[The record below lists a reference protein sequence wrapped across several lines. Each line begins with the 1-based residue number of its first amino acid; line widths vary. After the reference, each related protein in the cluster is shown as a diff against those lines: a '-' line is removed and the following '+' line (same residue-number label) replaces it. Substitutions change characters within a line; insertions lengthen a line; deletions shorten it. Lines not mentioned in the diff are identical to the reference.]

1 MTDFVHLHLHT
12 EYSLLDGAVKV
23 DDLVRHCKEQ
33 GIDTVAITDH
43 GNMYASLKFAEKCKK
58 NKIKSIIGCEFY
70 VVDDYR
76 EHIDQKADHLILLAK
91 NKAGYINLVQLDSL
105 AFVDGYYYR
114 PRIDY
119 KVLKQHTEGVICL
132 SACLAGR
139 IPRLLM
145 AGEYEQAKAFALELK
160 EDFGEDFYLEIQDH
174 GIPEQKQ
181 ILPYLVQISR
191 ETGIPLVATND
202 VHYLKKEDWEMQDVL
217 MCIQTKRTLDDPTR
231 MKMQTHE
238 FYMKS
243 GDEMAEL
250 FKDYPEAIANTR
262 VIANKVS
269 DTDTPFNLKDNGDPV
284 YDKSL
289 IPLYT
294 ADDGTP
300 SPEFLRR
307 LTWERLPGRYPV
319 ITDEIRARTEYEL
332 DIIIKMGFADYYLI
346 VWDYINWSRL
356 NDIPVGPGRGSG
368 VGSIVAYAIGITNVD
383 PLRYDLLFERF
394 LNPDRVSMPDFD
406 VDFCTARRGETIEY
420 VRKRYHPENVAQ
432 IVTFGTLASRAVI
445 KDVGRVMRVPYSE
458 TDRVTKLMDG
468 KSTIRELLGLNIASG
483 MEKVA
488 ALQDKV
494 EEQKRVVQAASAAT
508 VAEEQIKLAGLEGD
522 LDNAQKKLQEQEAK
536 RNSEFIEIYETD
548 PTLTR
553 VIDMGL
559 KLEGMPRNTSMHAAG
574 VVICRKKIADNVP
587 LSRNG
592 EDVTTQFDM
601 KEVESIGMLKMDFLA
616 LTTLTDIKKT
626 LDYIYE
632 DYGKHI
638 EFGQECDDQG
648 AYAIIAEGDT
658 DAVFQ
663 LEQGGMKRFMK
674 QLQPTCLEDLI
685 AGISLYRPGPMDF
698 IPTYLKNRA
707 DPAHIE
713 YLTPLLKP
721 ILEKTYG
728 VIIYQE
734 QVMQIFQNLA
744 GYSLGQADLVR
755 RAMAKKHLNE
765 LMAQKDKFIYGDVDK
780 IVGAEKDGTP
790 IYGNITGCKA
800 HGIAPE
806 VATELFAQ
814 MESFASYAFNKSHA
828 AAYAVVTYQTAFLK
842 KYYPKEFLAG
852 VLNNR
857 IDKIDEISK
866 YVVYMKEKNI
876 EVYPPDVNLSK
887 AYFSVQGNG
896 LRFGLCAL
904 RGVGISAMEAVIDER
919 KKNGPFRD
927 FSDFMMRCTKFVNK
941 RMVEALIFGGAFDG
955 MGHRRSQYAAV
966 YEDLMRRISGMDKQK
981 SGLQLSL
988 FGDILEEEAPKADY
1002 PDIPEWETMDLLGK
1016 EKTVLGVYVSGHPF
1030 AMYAKYF
1037 GDSNFHCGMLAD
1049 FEVDEETG
1057 ERIYQRI
1064 KSGDKVTM
1072 GGIVTNIKK
1081 NNTKS
1086 GAIMAFVTVEDL
1098 YGSIE
1103 CVVFPKVYDK
1113 VKSFLRPDV
1122 VVSVSGKVDI
1132 DPEKAPVLILDS
1144 MENFTPPAEKTQEE
1158 SAPEQEEKAQVLWLD
1173 ARALTEEDFSELIET
1188 VMGYAGTTVTKI
1200 LHGGKRYEYGV
1211 NLNRALA
1218 SELRLYLPASCIKLV

>member
-23 DDLVRHCKEQ
+23 DDLVRHCKENN
-33 GIDTVAITDH
+33 INAVAVTDH

-58 NKIKSIIGCEFY
+58 NKIKAIVGCEFY

-91 NKAGYINLVQLDSL
+91 NKAGYVNLVQLDSL

-119 KVLKQHTEGVICL
+119 TVLKEHTEGVICL

-145 AGEYEQAKAFALELK
+145 AGEYEKAKAFALEMK
-160 EDFGEDFYLEIQDH
+160 GAFGEDFYIEIQDH

-181 ILPYLVQISR
+181 ILPLLVRLAR
-191 ETGIPLVATND
+191 ETDIGLVATND
-202 VHYLKKEDWEMQDVL
+202 VHYLHKEDWEMQDVL
-217 MCIQTKRTLDDPTR
+217 MCIQTKRTLDDPSR

-243 GDEMAEL
+243 GDEMAAL
-250 FKDYPEAIANTR
+250 FPNLPEAISNTR
-262 VIANKVS
+262 VIADKVS
-269 DTDTPFNLKDNGDPV
+269 DTDTPFNLKEDGSPI

-307 LTWERLPGRYPV
+307 LTMEGLPKRYDPV
-319 ITDEIRARTEYEL
+319 TDEIMQRAEYEL
-332 DIIIKMGFADYYLI
+332 GIIIKMGFADYFLI

-356 NDIPVGPGRGSG
+356 HGIPVGPGRGSG

-406 VDFCTARRGETIEY
+406 VDFCTERRVETIEY
-420 VRKRYHPENVAQ
+420 VRRRYHPENVAQ

-445 KDVGRVMRVPYSE
+445 KDVGRVMSVPYSD

-468 KSTIRELLGLNIASG
+468 KSTIRELLGLNIESCRK
-483 MEKVA
+483 KVA
-488 ALQDKV
+488 ETESDPDKHDEAV
-494 EEQKRVVQAASAAT
+494 K
-508 VAEEQIKLAGLEGD
+508 KLAD
-522 LDNAQKKLQEQEAK
+522 QESK
-536 RNSEFIEIYETD
+536 RNPEFIDIYESD
-548 PTLTR
+548 ETLKR

-592 EDVTTQFDM
+592 EDITTQFDM

-626 LDYIYE
+626 LDYIKE
-632 DYGKHI
+632 DTGKDI
-638 EFGQECDDQG
+638 TFGQECNDAG
-648 AYAIIAEGDT
+648 AYQLISEGDT

-674 QLQPTCLEDLI
+674 QLQPNCLEDLI

-698 IPTYLKNRA
+698 IPDYLKNRA
-707 DPAHIE
+707 APEKIT
-713 YLTPLLKP
+713 YLTPLLNP

-755 RAMAKKHLNE
+755 RAMAKKHRSE
-765 LMAQKDKFIYGDVDK
+765 LMAQKDKFIYGDLDK
-780 IVGAEKDGTP
+780 G
-790 IYGNITGCKA
+790 GNIAGCA
-800 HGIAPE
+800 SRGIPPE
-806 VATELFAQ
+806 VSAELFAQ

-857 IDKIDEISK
+857 IDKIDEIAK

-876 EVYPPDVNLSK
+876 AVYPPDVNKSR
-887 AYFSVQGNG
+887 AYFSVQGDG

-904 RGVGISAMEAVIDER
+904 RGVGVAAMEKVIEER
-919 KKNGPFRD
+919 EAHGAFKD
-927 FSDFMMRCTKFVNK
+927 FPDFIMRCVGFVNK
-941 RMVEALIFGGAFDG
+941 KMVESLIYGGAFDS
-955 MGHRRSQYAAV
+955 MGQKRAQYHAV
-966 YEDLMRRISGMDKQK
+966 YEELMRRLAAIDKQK
-981 SGLQLSL
+981 SSAQMSL
-988 FGDILEEEAPKADY
+988 FGDIIEEKPPEVKY
-1002 PDIPEWETMDLLGK
+1002 PDIPEWNTSELLSN
-1016 EKTVLGVYVSGHPF
+1016 EKSVLGVYVSGHPF
-1030 AMYAKYF
+1030 GAYSAYF
-1037 GDSNFHCGMLAD
+1037 TDCNFNTGMLAD
-1049 FEVDEETG
+1049 FEEDEETG
-1057 ERIYQRI
+1057 DRTYQQFRT
-1064 KSGDKVTM
+1064 GDAVTM
-1072 GGIVTNIKK
+1072 GGIVSAVRKI
-1081 NNTKS
+1081 NTR
-1086 GAIMAFVTVEDL
+1086 GGTIMAFVTVEDL
-1098 YGSIE
+1098 FGSIE
-1103 CVVFPKVYDK
+1103 CVAFPRVYEK
-1113 VKSFLRPDV
+1113 IKPYLRHDGV
-1122 VVSVSGKVDI
+1122 VRLSGKI
-1132 DPEKAPVLILDS
+1132 D
-1144 MENFTPPAEKTQEE
+1144 TPAEKLPCIILDKLTEFVPPEEGAAAVQEE
-1158 SAPEQEEKAQVLWLD
+1158 EKPAQDRVLWLD
-1173 ARALTEEDFSELIET
+1173 ARALSEEDFAELLDT
-1188 VMGYAGTTVTKI
+1188 VSSYEGDVRTKI
-1200 LHGGKRYEYGV
+1200 LHGGKRYEFAV
-1211 NLNRALA
+1211 HLSRAFEA
-1218 SELRLYLPASCIKLV
+1218 EVRSFLPAACVKLV

>member
-23 DDLVRHCKEQ
+23 DDLVRHCKENN
-33 GIDTVAITDH
+33 INAVAVTDH

-58 NKIKSIIGCEFY
+58 NKIKAIVGCEFY

-91 NKAGYINLVQLDSL
+91 NKAGYVNLVQLDSL

-119 KVLKQHTEGVICL
+119 TVLKEHTEGVICL

-145 AGEYEQAKAFALELK
+145 AGEYEKAKAFALEMK
-160 EDFGEDFYLEIQDH
+160 GAFGEDFYIEIQDH

-181 ILPYLVQISR
+181 ILPLLVRLAR
-191 ETGIPLVATND
+191 ETDIGLVATND
-202 VHYLKKEDWEMQDVL
+202 VHYLHKEDWEMQDVL
-217 MCIQTKRTLDDPTR
+217 MCIQTKRTLDDPSR

-243 GDEMAEL
+243 GDEMAAL
-250 FKDYPEAIANTR
+250 FPNLPEAISNTR
-262 VIANKVS
+262 VIADKVS
-269 DTDTPFNLKDNGDPV
+269 DTDTPFNLKEDGSPI

-307 LTWERLPGRYPV
+307 LTMEGLPKRYDPV
-319 ITDEIRARTEYEL
+319 TDEIMQRAEYEL
-332 DIIIKMGFADYYLI
+332 GIIIKMGFADYFLI

-356 NDIPVGPGRGSG
+356 HGIPVGPGRGSG

-406 VDFCTARRGETIEY
+406 VDFCTERRVETIEY
-420 VRKRYHPENVAQ
+420 VRRRYHPENVAQ

-445 KDVGRVMRVPYSE
+445 KDVGRVMSVPYSD

-468 KSTIRELLGLNIASG
+468 KSTIRELLGLNIESCRK
-483 MEKVA
+483 KVA
-488 ALQDKV
+488 ETESDPDKHDEAV
-494 EEQKRVVQAASAAT
+494 K
-508 VAEEQIKLAGLEGD
+508 KLAD
-522 LDNAQKKLQEQEAK
+522 QESK
-536 RNSEFIEIYETD
+536 RNPEFIDIYESD
-548 PTLTR
+548 ETLKR

-592 EDVTTQFDM
+592 EDITTQFDM

-626 LDYIYE
+626 LDYIKE
-632 DYGKHI
+632 DTGKDI
-638 EFGQECDDQG
+638 TFGQECNDAG
-648 AYAIIAEGDT
+648 AYQLISEGDT

-674 QLQPTCLEDLI
+674 QLQPNCLEDLI

-698 IPTYLKNRA
+698 IPDYLKNRA
-707 DPAHIE
+707 APEKIT

-755 RAMAKKHLNE
+755 RAMAKKHRSE
-765 LMAQKDKFIYGDVDK
+765 LMAQKDKFIYGDLDK
-780 IVGAEKDGTP
+780 G
-790 IYGNITGCKA
+790 GNIAGCA
-800 HGIAPE
+800 SRGIPPE
-806 VATELFAQ
+806 VSAELFAQ

-857 IDKIDEISK
+857 IDKIDEIAK

-876 EVYPPDVNLSK
+876 AVYPPDVNKSR
-887 AYFSVQGNG
+887 AYFSVQGDG

-904 RGVGISAMEAVIDER
+904 RGVGVAAMEKVIEER
-919 KKNGPFRD
+919 EAHGAFKD
-927 FSDFMMRCTKFVNK
+927 FPDFIMRCVGFVNK
-941 RMVEALIFGGAFDG
+941 KMVESLIYGGAFDS
-955 MGHRRSQYAAV
+955 MGQKRAQYHAV
-966 YEDLMRRISGMDKQK
+966 YEELMRRLAAIDKQK
-981 SGLQLSL
+981 SSAQMSL
-988 FGDILEEEAPKADY
+988 FGDIIEEKPPEVKY
-1002 PDIPEWETMDLLGK
+1002 PDIPEWNTSELLSN
-1016 EKTVLGVYVSGHPF
+1016 EKSVLGVYVSGHPF
-1030 AMYAKYF
+1030 GAYSAYF
-1037 GDSNFHCGMLAD
+1037 TDCNFNTGMLAD
-1049 FEVDEETG
+1049 FEEDEETG
-1057 ERIYQRI
+1057 DRTYQQFRT
-1064 KSGDKVTM
+1064 GDAVTM
-1072 GGIVTNIKK
+1072 GGIVSAVRKI
-1081 NNTKS
+1081 NTR
-1086 GAIMAFVTVEDL
+1086 GGTIMAFVTIEDL
-1098 YGSIE
+1098 FGSIE
-1103 CVVFPKVYDK
+1103 CVAFPRVYEK
-1113 VKSFLRPDV
+1113 IKPYLRHDGV
-1122 VVSVSGKVDI
+1122 VRLSGKI
-1132 DPEKAPVLILDS
+1132 D
-1144 MENFTPPAEKTQEE
+1144 TPAEKLPCIILDKLTEFVPPEEGAAAVQEE
-1158 SAPEQEEKAQVLWLD
+1158 EKPAQDRVLWLD
-1173 ARALTEEDFSELIET
+1173 ARALSEEDFAELLDT
-1188 VMGYAGTTVTKI
+1188 VSSYEGDVRTKI
-1200 LHGGKRYEYGV
+1200 LHGGKRYEFAV
-1211 NLNRALA
+1211 HLSRAFEA
-1218 SELRLYLPASCIKLV
+1218 EVRSFLPAACVKLV

>member
-23 DDLVRHCKEQ
+23 DDLVRHCVKN
-33 GIDTVAITDH
+33 GIGTVAVTDH
-43 GNMYASLKFAEKCKK
+43 GNMYSSLKFAEKCKK
-58 NKIKSIIGCEFY
+58 NKIKAIIGCEFY
-70 VVDDYR
+70 VVDDYKK
-76 EHIDQKADHLILLAK
+76 HIDQHADHLILLAK

-119 KVLKQHTEGVICL
+119 TVLRQHTEGVICL

-139 IPRLLM
+139 IPRLLLQ
-145 AGEYEQAKAFALELK
+145 GEYEKAKEFALSMREA
-160 EDFGEDFYLEIQDH
+160 FGEDFYLEIQDH
-174 GIPEQKQ
+174 GIPEQRQ
-181 ILPYLVQISR
+181 VLPLIVQISR

-202 VHYLKKEDWEMQDVL
+202 VHYLRREDWEMQDVL
-217 MCIQTKRTLDDPTR
+217 MCIQTKRTLDDPSR

-243 GDEMAEL
+243 GDEMAEI

-269 DTDTPFNLKDNGDPV
+269 DTDTPFNLKENGTPV
-284 YDKSL
+284 YDKTL

-300 SPEFLRR
+300 SPEYLTR
-307 LTWERLPGRYPV
+307 LTWEGLPKRYPV
-319 ITDEIRARTEYEL
+319 VTEEIRKRAEYEL
-332 DIIIKMGFADYYLI
+332 GIIIKMGFADYFLI

-356 NDIPVGPGRGSG
+356 HDIPVGPGRGSG
-368 VGSIVAYAIGITNVD
+368 VGSIVAYAIGITSVD

-406 VDFCTARRGETIEY
+406 VDFCTERRGETIEY
-420 VRKRYHPENVAQ
+420 VRRRYHPENVAQ
-432 IVTFGTLASRAVI
+432 IVTFGTLKSRAVI

-458 TDRVTKLMDG
+458 VNRVTKVMDG
-468 KSTIRELLGLNIASG
+468 KSSIRELLGLDIEELRAKA
-483 MEKVA
+483 EK
-488 ALQDKV
+488 
-494 EEQKRVVQAASAAT
+494 
-508 VAEEQIKLAGLEGD
+508 
-522 LDNAQKKLQEQEAK
+522 AQKAADEASRATPADDALVADLKGKYDEAVKKLGEAEGK
-536 RNSEFIEIYETD
+536 RNSEFIEIYHSD
-548 PTLTR
+548 GLLKQ

-592 EDVTTQFDM
+592 EDITTQFDM

-616 LTTLTDIKKT
+616 LATLTDIKKAC
-626 LDYIYE
+626 DYIYE
-632 DYGKHI
+632 DTGRRV
-638 EFGQECDDQG
+638 EFGQDCDDPK
-648 AYAIIAEGDT
+648 AYELIAEGDT

-698 IPTYLKNRA
+698 IPSYLKNRE
-707 DPAHIE
+707 DPAHIK

-755 RAMAKKHLNE
+755 RAMAKKHLSE
-765 LMAQKDKFIYGDVDK
+765 LMEQKDKFIHGDLDK
-780 IVGAEKDGTP
+780 G
-790 IYGNITGCKA
+790 GNIAGCASK
-800 HGIAPE
+800 GIPEE
-806 VATELFAQ
+806 VAKELFAQ

-828 AAYAVVTYQTAFLK
+828 AAYAVVTYQTAYLK

-857 IDKIDEISK
+857 IGKIEEIAK

-876 EVYPPDVNLSK
+876 AVYPPDVNESK
-887 AYFSVQGNG
+887 AYFSVQKGG
-896 LRFGLCAL
+896 IRFGLCAL
-904 RGVGISAMEAVIDER
+904 RGVGLSAMESVIEER
-919 KKNGPFRD
+919 ERHGRFKN
-927 FSDFMMRCTKFVNK
+927 FSDFLMRCTKFVNK
-941 RMVEALIFGGAFDG
+941 RMVESLIFGGAFDS
-955 MGHRRSQYAAV
+955 MGHRRSQYNAV
-966 YEDLMRRISGMDKQK
+966 YEDLMRRIAGMDKQK
-981 SGLQLSL
+981 GSAQMSL
-988 FGDILEEEAPKADY
+988 FGDIITEEAPAAEY
-1002 PDIPEWETMDLLGK
+1002 PDLTEWDTADLLSK
-1016 EKTVLGVYVSGHPF
+1016 EKSVLGVYVSGHPF
-1030 AMYAKYF
+1030 AAF
-1037 GDSNFHCGMLAD
+1037 AHAFQTCNFNCGMLAD
-1049 FEVDEETG
+1049 YEEDEETG
-1057 ERIYQRI
+1057 DRTYHQI
-1064 KSGDKVTM
+1064 KEADAVSM
-1072 GGIVTNIKK
+1072 GGLVSAVKK
-1081 NNTKS
+1081 VATKG
-1086 GAIMAFVTVEDL
+1086 GAFMAFITVEDL

-1103 CVVFPKVYDK
+1103 CVAFPRIYEKAR
-1113 VKSFLRPDV
+1113 SFLRQDAV
-1122 VVSVSGKVDI
+1122 VRVAGKIDI
-1132 DPEKAPVLILDS
+1132 QPEKLPVIVIDSLD
-1144 MENFTPPAEKTQEE
+1144 EYVPAEN
-1158 SAPEQEEKAQVLWLD
+1158 APAPSVPEDKGKILWID
-1173 ARALTEEDFSELIET
+1173 ARKMGEADFAELIEALSE
-1188 VMGYAGTTVTKI
+1188 YAGSTKSKI
-1200 LHGGKRYEYGV
+1200 LYGGKRYEYSV
-1211 NLNRALA
+1211 NLSRALMA
-1218 SELRLYLPASCIKLV
+1218 ELRTFLPESCIKVI

>member
-23 DDLVRHCKEQ
+23 DDLVRHCKENN
-33 GIDTVAITDH
+33 INAVAVTDH

-58 NKIKSIIGCEFY
+58 NKIKAIVGCEFY

-91 NKAGYINLVQLDSL
+91 NKAGYVNLVQLDSL

-119 KVLKQHTEGVICL
+119 TVLKEHTEGVICL

-145 AGEYEQAKAFALELK
+145 AGEYEKAKAFALEMK
-160 EDFGEDFYLEIQDH
+160 GAFGEDFYIEIQDH

-181 ILPYLVQISR
+181 ILPLLVRLAR
-191 ETGIPLVATND
+191 ETDIGLVATND
-202 VHYLKKEDWEMQDVL
+202 VHYLHKEDWEMQDVL
-217 MCIQTKRTLDDPTR
+217 MCIQTKRTLDDPSR

-243 GDEMAEL
+243 GDEMAAL
-250 FKDYPEAIANTR
+250 FPNLPEAISNTR
-262 VIANKVS
+262 VIADKVS
-269 DTDTPFNLKDNGDPV
+269 DTDTPFNLKEDGSPI

-307 LTWERLPGRYPV
+307 LTMEGLPKRYDPV
-319 ITDEIRARTEYEL
+319 TDEIMQRAEYEL
-332 DIIIKMGFADYYLI
+332 GIIIKMGFADYFLI

-356 NDIPVGPGRGSG
+356 HGIPVGPGRGSG

-406 VDFCTARRGETIEY
+406 VDFCTERRVETIEY
-420 VRKRYHPENVAQ
+420 VRRRYHPENVAQ

-445 KDVGRVMRVPYSE
+445 KDVGRVMSVPYSD

-468 KSTIRELLGLNIASG
+468 KSTIRELLGLNIESCRK
-483 MEKVA
+483 KVA
-488 ALQDKV
+488 ETESDPDKHDEAV
-494 EEQKRVVQAASAAT
+494 K
-508 VAEEQIKLAGLEGD
+508 KLAD
-522 LDNAQKKLQEQEAK
+522 QESK
-536 RNSEFIEIYETD
+536 RNPEFIEIYESD
-548 PTLTR
+548 ETLKR
-553 VIDMGL
+553 VINMGL

-592 EDVTTQFDM
+592 EDITTQFDM

-626 LDYIYE
+626 LDYIKE
-632 DYGKHI
+632 DTGKDI
-638 EFGQECDDQG
+638 TFGQECNDAG
-648 AYAIIAEGDT
+648 AYQLISEGDT

-698 IPTYLKNRA
+698 IPDYLKNRA
-707 DPAHIE
+707 APEKIT

-755 RAMAKKHLNE
+755 RAMAKKHRSE
-765 LMAQKDKFIYGDVDK
+765 LMAQKDKFIYGDLDK
-780 IVGAEKDGTP
+780 G
-790 IYGNITGCKA
+790 GNIAGCA
-800 HGIAPE
+800 SRGIPPE
-806 VATELFAQ
+806 VSAELFAQ

-857 IDKIDEISK
+857 IDKIDEIAK

-876 EVYPPDVNLSK
+876 AVYPPDVNKSR
-887 AYFSVQGNG
+887 AYFSVQGDG

-904 RGVGISAMEAVIDER
+904 RGVGVAAMEKVIEER
-919 KKNGPFRD
+919 EAHGAFKD
-927 FSDFMMRCTKFVNK
+927 FPDFIMRCVGFVNK
-941 RMVEALIFGGAFDG
+941 KMVESLIYGGAFDS
-955 MGHRRSQYAAV
+955 MGQKRAQYHAV
-966 YEDLMRRISGMDKQK
+966 YEELMRRLAAIDKQK
-981 SGLQLSL
+981 SSAQMSL
-988 FGDILEEEAPKADY
+988 FGDIIEEKPPEVKY
-1002 PDIPEWETMDLLGK
+1002 PDIPEWNTSELLSN
-1016 EKTVLGVYVSGHPF
+1016 EKSVLGVYVSGHPF
-1030 AMYAKYF
+1030 GAYSAYF
-1037 GDSNFHCGMLAD
+1037 NDCNFNTGMLAD
-1049 FEVDEETG
+1049 FEEDEETG
-1057 ERIYQRI
+1057 DRTYQQFRT
-1064 KSGDKVTM
+1064 GDAVTM
-1072 GGIVTNIKK
+1072 GGIVSAVRKISTRGG
-1081 NNTKS
+1081 T
-1086 GAIMAFVTVEDL
+1086 IMAFVTVEDL
-1098 YGSIE
+1098 FGSIE
-1103 CVVFPKVYDK
+1103 CVAFPRVYEK
-1113 VKSFLRPDV
+1113 IKPYLRHDGV
-1122 VVSVSGKVDI
+1122 VRLSGKI
-1132 DPEKAPVLILDS
+1132 D
-1144 MENFTPPAEKTQEE
+1144 TPAEKLPCIILDKLTEFVPPEEGAAAVQEE
-1158 SAPEQEEKAQVLWLD
+1158 EKPAQDRVLWLD
-1173 ARALTEEDFSELIET
+1173 ARALSEEDFAELLDT
-1188 VMGYAGTTVTKI
+1188 VSSYEGDVRTKI
-1200 LHGGKRYEYGV
+1200 LHGGKRYEFAV
-1211 NLNRALA
+1211 HLSRAFEA
-1218 SELRLYLPASCIKLV
+1218 EVRSFLPAACVKLV

>member
-23 DDLVRHCKEQ
+23 KELVDHCLQ
-33 GIDTVAITDH
+33 NGIDAVAVTDH
-43 GNMYASLKFAEKCKK
+43 GNMYTSLRFAEACKK
-58 NKIKSIIGCEFY
+58 AKIKAIIGCEFY
-70 VVDDYR
+70 VVDNYR
-76 EHIDQKADHLILLAK
+76 EHVDQHADHLILLAK

-105 AFVDGYYYR
+105 AFVDGFYYR

-119 KVLKQHTEGVICL
+119 TVLKEHAEGVICL

-139 IPRLLM
+139 LPRLLM
-145 AGEYEQAKAFALELK
+145 AGDYEGAKKFALSMREIYG
-160 EDFGEDFYLEIQDH
+160 DDFYLEIQDH
-174 GIPEQKQ
+174 GIPEQRQ
-181 ILPYLVQISR
+181 ILPLIVQISR

-217 MCIQTKRTLDDPTR
+217 LCIQMKRTLDDPSR

-243 GDEMAEL
+243 GDEMAALFPEL
-250 FKDYPEAIANTR
+250 PEAISNTR
-262 VIANKVS
+262 VIANKIS
-269 DTDTPFNLKDNGDPV
+269 DTDTPFNLKDNGSPI

-307 LTWERLPGRYPV
+307 LCEEGLPKRYSPV
-319 ITDEIRARTEYEL
+319 TEEIRARAEYEL
-332 DIIIKMGFADYYLI
+332 GIIIKMGFADYYLI

-356 NDIPVGPGRGSG
+356 HDIPVGPGRGSG

-406 VDFCTARRGETIEY
+406 VDFCTERRVETIEY
-420 VRKRYHPENVAQ
+420 VRRRYHPENVAQ

-468 KSTIRELLGLNIASG
+468 KSTIRELLGLNI
-483 MEKVA
+483 EKCRKA
-488 ALQDKV
+488 
-494 EEQKRVVQAASAAT
+494 
-508 VAEEQIKLAGLEGD
+508 VAETEGDPDQHDEAVKKLADQEG
-522 LDNAQKKLQEQEAK
+522 K
-536 RNSEFIEIYETD
+536 RNKDFIEIYESSE
-548 PTLTR
+548 TLKR

-559 KLEGMPRNTSMHAAG
+559 KLEGMPRQTGMHAAG

-592 EDVTTQFDM
+592 EDITTQFDM

-626 LDYIYE
+626 LDYIKE
-632 DYGKHI
+632 DTGETI
-638 EFGQECDDQG
+638 EFGQDCNDEG
-648 AYAIIAEGDT
+648 AYALISEGDT

-663 LEQGGMKRFMK
+663 LEQAGMKRFMK

-698 IPTYLKNRA
+698 IPAYLKNRS
-707 DPAHIE
+707 DPEHIV

-728 VIIYQE
+728 TIIYQE

-755 RAMAKKHLNE
+755 RAMAKKHRSE
-765 LMAQKDKFIYGDVDK
+765 LMAQKDKFIYGD
-780 IVGAEKDGTP
+780 IEQG
-790 IYGNITGCKA
+790 GNITGCA
-800 HGIAPE
+800 SHGIPPE
-806 VATELFAQ
+806 VATELFGQ

-828 AAYAVVTYQTAFLK
+828 AAYAVVTYETAYLK

-857 IDKIDEISK
+857 ITKIEEISK
-866 YVVYMKEKNI
+866 YVIYMKEKNI

-896 LRFGLCAL
+896 IRFGLCAL
-904 RGVGISAMEAVIDER
+904 RGVGIAAMESLMQER
-919 KKNGPFRD
+919 EQNGPFKD
-927 FSDFMMRCTKFVNK
+927 FSDFLMRCTKYVNK
-941 RMVEALIFGGAFDG
+941 RMVESLIFGGAFDS
-955 MGHRRSQYAAV
+955 MGKHRSQYAAV
-966 YEDLMRRISGMDKQK
+966 YEDLMRRITGIDKQK
-981 SGLQLSL
+981 NSRQMSL
-988 FGDILEEEAPKADY
+988 FGDFIQEEAPAADY
-1002 PDIPEWETMDLLGK
+1002 PDIPEWNVQDLLSK
-1016 EKTVLGVYVSGHPF
+1016 EKSVLGVYVSGHPF
-1030 AMYAKYF
+1030 ERYLSYF
-1037 GDSNFHCGMLAD
+1037 TDCTFNCGMLAD
-1049 FEVDEETG
+1049 YEEDEETG
-1057 ERIYQRI
+1057 I
-1064 KSGDKVTM
+1064 KTYLQISSGQSVTM
-1072 GGIVTNIKK
+1072 GGIVSAIRRI
-1081 NNTKS
+1081 NTKA
-1086 GAIMAFVTVEDL
+1086 GAVMAFVTVEDL
-1098 YGSIE
+1098 YGSID
-1103 CVVFPKVYDK
+1103 CVAFPRMYEKAK
-1113 VKSFLRPDV
+1113 PFLRHDAV
-1122 VVSVSGKVDI
+1122 VRISGKIDI
-1132 DPEKAPVLILDS
+1132 DPEKLPVIVLDS
-1144 MENFTPPAEKTQEE
+1144 IEE
-1158 SAPEQEEKAQVLWLD
+1158 FVLPDETEAAAPKKQAQAPDEQKAQVLWLD
-1173 ARALTEEDFSELIET
+1173 ARALSQEDFQELLET
-1188 VMGYAGTTVTKI
+1188 VEEYPGNTTVKI
-1200 LHGGKRYEYGV
+1200 LYGGKRYEFEA
-1211 NLNRALA
+1211 NLTRALLA
-1218 SELRLYLPASCIKLV
+1218 ELRTFLPEPCMKLV

>member
-23 DDLVRHCKEQ
+23 DDLVRHCKENN
-33 GIDTVAITDH
+33 INAVAVTDH

-58 NKIKSIIGCEFY
+58 NKIKAIVGCEFY

-91 NKAGYINLVQLDSL
+91 NKAGYVNLVQLDSL

-119 KVLKQHTEGVICL
+119 TVLKEHTEGVICL

-145 AGEYEQAKAFALELK
+145 AGEYEKAKAFALEMK
-160 EDFGEDFYLEIQDH
+160 GAFGEDFYIEIQDH

-181 ILPYLVQISR
+181 ILPLLVRLAR
-191 ETGIPLVATND
+191 ETDIGLVATND
-202 VHYLKKEDWEMQDVL
+202 VHYLHKEDWEMQDVL
-217 MCIQTKRTLDDPTR
+217 MCIQTKRTLDDPSR

-243 GDEMAEL
+243 GDEMAAL
-250 FKDYPEAIANTR
+250 FPNLPEAISNTR
-262 VIANKVS
+262 VIADKVS
-269 DTDTPFNLKDNGDPV
+269 DTDTPFNLKEDGSPI

-307 LTWERLPGRYPV
+307 LTMEGLPKRYDPV
-319 ITDEIRARTEYEL
+319 TDEIMQRAEYEL
-332 DIIIKMGFADYYLI
+332 GIIIKMGFADYFLI

-356 NDIPVGPGRGSG
+356 HGIPVGPGRGSG

-406 VDFCTARRGETIEY
+406 VDFCTERRVETIEY
-420 VRKRYHPENVAQ
+420 VRRRYHPENVAQ

-445 KDVGRVMRVPYSE
+445 KDVGRVMSVPYSD

-468 KSTIRELLGLNIASG
+468 KSTIRELLGLNIESCRK
-483 MEKVA
+483 KVA
-488 ALQDKV
+488 ETENDPDKHDEAV
-494 EEQKRVVQAASAAT
+494 K
-508 VAEEQIKLAGLEGD
+508 KLAD
-522 LDNAQKKLQEQEAK
+522 QESK
-536 RNSEFIEIYETD
+536 RNPEFIDIYESD
-548 PTLTR
+548 ETLKR

-592 EDVTTQFDM
+592 EDITTQFDM

-626 LDYIYE
+626 LDYIKE
-632 DYGKHI
+632 DTGKDI
-638 EFGQECDDQG
+638 TFGQECNDAG
-648 AYAIIAEGDT
+648 AYQLISEGDT

-698 IPTYLKNRA
+698 IPDYLKNRA
-707 DPAHIE
+707 APEKIT

-755 RAMAKKHLNE
+755 RAMAKKHRSE
-765 LMAQKDKFIYGDVDK
+765 LMAQKDKFIYGDLDK
-780 IVGAEKDGTP
+780 G
-790 IYGNITGCKA
+790 GNIAGCA
-800 HGIAPE
+800 SRGIPPGVSA
-806 VATELFAQ
+806 ELFAQ

-857 IDKIDEISK
+857 IDKIDEIAK

-876 EVYPPDVNLSK
+876 AVYPPDVNKSR
-887 AYFSVQGNG
+887 AYFSVQGDG

-904 RGVGISAMEAVIDER
+904 RGVGVAAMEKVIEER
-919 KKNGPFRD
+919 EAHGAFKD
-927 FSDFMMRCTKFVNK
+927 FPDFIMRCVGFVNK
-941 RMVEALIFGGAFDG
+941 KMVESLIYGGAFDS
-955 MGHRRSQYAAV
+955 MGQKRAQYHAV
-966 YEDLMRRISGMDKQK
+966 YEELMRRLAAIDKQK
-981 SGLQLSL
+981 SSAQMSL
-988 FGDILEEEAPKADY
+988 FGDIIEEKPPEVKY
-1002 PDIPEWETMDLLGK
+1002 PDIPEWNTSELLSN
-1016 EKTVLGVYVSGHPF
+1016 EKSVLGVYVSGHPF
-1030 AMYAKYF
+1030 GAYSAYF
-1037 GDSNFHCGMLAD
+1037 TDCNFNTGMLAD
-1049 FEVDEETG
+1049 FEEDEETG
-1057 ERIYQRI
+1057 DRTYQQF
-1064 KSGDKVTM
+1064 KTGDAVTM
-1072 GGIVTNIKK
+1072 GGIVSAVRKI
-1081 NNTKS
+1081 NTR
-1086 GAIMAFVTVEDL
+1086 GGTIMAFVTVEDL
-1098 YGSIE
+1098 FGSIE
-1103 CVVFPKVYDK
+1103 CVAFPRVYEK
-1113 VKSFLRPDV
+1113 IKPYLRHDGV
-1122 VVSVSGKVDI
+1122 VRLSGKI
-1132 DPEKAPVLILDS
+1132 D
-1144 MENFTPPAEKTQEE
+1144 TPAEKLPCIILDKLTEFVPPEEGAAAVQEE
-1158 SAPEQEEKAQVLWLD
+1158 EKPAQDRVLWLD
-1173 ARALTEEDFSELIET
+1173 ARALSEEDFAELLDT
-1188 VMGYAGTTVTKI
+1188 VSSYEGDVRTKI
-1200 LHGGKRYEYGV
+1200 LHGGKRYEFAV
-1211 NLNRALA
+1211 HLSRAFEA
-1218 SELRLYLPASCIKLV
+1218 EVRSFLPAACVKLV